1 VNKTKASNA
10 MKSRITNQF
19 LIGLCVLWLAACGGG
34 GMDGPTQQGPAAGPA
49 SGTLDCI
56 DRSTAVGIE
65 GGGMR
70 RIAGV
75 ISSIA
80 TDGTLLIGCLHISAS
95 SATVLIAGQPGTLSD
110 LQVGEVVEVIGA
122 INPESGVMQAVSI
135 STRNVSAGVVDGR
148 YIGTVTIGGQQLF
161 GDAIVTVDGAVR
173 LYVGGLYDAGGELQ
187 FTRPA
192 GGSAQFVGHVA
203 SSSGGS
209 GSASGLVIGQGCTDP
224 QVVHLCSGVATG
236 EMTFTISAVSGWAV
250 DATLSGA
257 VHVATSAGEETWLL
271 DLGRWGN
278 YYLMSAS
285 PGDMS
290 GQYREE
296 LAEFATGDDT
306 VLSISGSQLQF
317 QSANSGC
324 TGNGTLTPHL
334 DGAFFVFDVT
344 LDIGNCN
351 ATYARFNGRFEGLA
365 SATAGNVWD
374 YDTVLR
380 MWLSKPDG
388 TEPQVALTMLA
399 GLL

>member
-1 VNKTKASNA
+1 
-10 MKSRITNQF
+10 MKSRITHQF
-19 LIGLCVLWLAACGGG
+19 LIGLCVLWLAACGSGG
-34 GMDGPTQQGPAAGPA
+34 TDGPTQQVTNAGPSTGA
-49 SGTLDCI
+49 PSCI
-56 DRSTAVGIE
+56 DRTSAVGIE
-65 GGGMR
+65 GGGHR

-80 TDGTLLIGCLHISAS
+80 TDGTLLIGCLHISAG

-110 LQVGEVVEVIGA
+110 LHAGEVVEVVGA
-122 INPESGVMQAVSI
+122 INPESGVMEAVSV
-135 STRNVSAGVVDGR
+135 STRNVDGDLVDGR
-148 YIGTVTIGGQQLF
+148 YIGTVTIGGQQRF

-173 LYVGGLYDAGGELQ
+173 LYVGGLYNPGGALQ
-187 FTRPA
+187 LTRSA
-192 GGSAQFVGHVA
+192 AGSAQFVGHLDT
-203 SSSGGS
+203 SGNGS

-224 QVVHLCSGVATG
+224 QVVRFCSGAATG
-236 EMTFTISAVSGWAV
+236 EMTFTVNAVSGAAV
-250 DATLSGA
+250 DAKLSGA
-257 VHVATSAGEETWLL
+257 VHVATSGGEETWLL

-290 GQYREE
+290 GQYAEG

-324 TGNGTLTPHL
+324 TGNGTIAPHL
-334 DGAFFVFDVT
+334 DGAVFVFDVT

-351 ATYARFNGRFEGLA
+351 ATYARFNGTFEGLA
-365 SATAGNVWD
+365 STTAGSVWD
-374 YDTVLR
+374 YDTFLR